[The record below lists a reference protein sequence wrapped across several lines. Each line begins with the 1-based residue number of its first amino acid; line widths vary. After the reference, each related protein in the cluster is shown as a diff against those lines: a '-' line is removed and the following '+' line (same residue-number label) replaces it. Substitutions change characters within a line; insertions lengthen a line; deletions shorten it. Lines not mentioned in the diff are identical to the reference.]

1 MTINKNVQIIQPTI
15 GLEAEKLIRVAA
27 YCRVSTDSEDQA
39 DSFLAQVKYY
49 NDFFKS
55 QSNMILVDIYADE
68 GITGTCMNKREEF
81 KRLIKD
87 CTLGRIDRVYVKSV
101 SRFARNSLECLETIR
116 KLKECGVSVVFEN
129 DNVDTKTMNSEL
141 ILYVKSAFAQSEA
154 LAGSRRVSTAYR
166 MKMENGTFF
175 TYCAPFG
182 YRLVDQRL
190 VIEPSEAEIVK
201 RIFNMY
207 LSGSGI
213 NTIAATMNREVVAGK
228 THWSTTMVKYLLT
241 NEKYI
246 GDSMMQKT
254 YTPQVFP
261 LRNIPNKGE
270 LDKYYA
276 ENTHEPIIHKEDFDA
291 VQRLLQQ
298 RGDLVKTQSTKRLLT
313 KMLVCDECGWS
324 YKFKRQNNVDYWVCS
339 RKGNAGYECSG
350 PNISE
355 QSVFDA
361 FVRVYNKLRYFEK
374 EVLDATLSM
383 MSDLRM
389 KLITENDEIRQ
400 IDIEVA
406 KLCEQNNRYEK
417 YREKKIMDDVSFMEQ
432 TDRLKA
438 RLTELRSRRLKL
450 LSENENEQLIDQL
463 KTLKETIQDYPK
475 AIVEF
480 DPVLFTSIV
489 NRIKVRHDGTLVFEL
504 KGELALK
511 ERIEVS
517 RKCA

>member
-1 MTINKNVQIIQPTI
+1 MNIKKNVQIIQPTV
-15 GLEAEKLIRVAA
+15 GLEAEKIIRAAA
-27 YCRVSTDSEDQA
+27 YCRVSTDSDNQA

-49 NDFFKS
+49 HDFVNA
-55 QSNMILVDIYADE
+55 QSNMTLVDIYADE
-68 GITGTCMNKREEF
+68 HITGTCMSKREEF

-129 DNVDTKTMNSEL
+129 DNIDTKTMNSEL

-182 YRLVDQRL
+182 YRLRDQRL
-190 VIEPSEAEIVK
+190 VIEPSEAETVK
-201 RIFNMY
+201 RIFALY
-207 LSGSGI
+207 LSGNGT
-213 NTIAATMNREVVAGK
+213 NTIAAIMNREAAEGK
-228 THWSTTMVKYLLT
+228 THWTTTMVRYLLT

-246 GDSMMQKT
+246 GDSLTQKT
-254 YTPQVFP
+254 YTPQTFP

-270 LDKYYA
+270 LDQYYA
-276 ENTHEPIIHKEDFDA
+276 EATHDPIISREDFET
-291 VQRLLQQ
+291 VGRMLRS
-298 RGDLVKTQSTKRLLT
+298 RGETTKAPPIERLLT

-324 YKFKRQNNVDYWVCS
+324 YRYRRQNNTDYWVCS
-339 RKGNAGYECSG
+339 RKGNAGYVCSG
-350 PNISE
+350 PNVSE

-361 FVRVYNKLRYFEK
+361 FIRVYNKLRYFEK
-374 EVLDATLSM
+374 EVLDTALALLNE
-383 MSDLRM
+383 LR
-389 KLITENDEIRQ
+389 LRTVSENDEMRG
-400 IDIEVA
+400 IDAEIA
-406 KLCEQNNRYEK
+406 KLCEQNSRYER
-417 YREKKIMDDVSFMEQ
+417 YREKKIMDDVSYMEQ

-450 LSENENEQLIDQL
+450 LGENENEQMIDQL
-463 KTLKETIQDYPK
+463 KMLKEALQDHPQ
-475 AIVEF
+475 AIVTF
-480 DPVLFTSIV
+480 DEALFTAV
-489 NRIKVRHDGTLVFEL
+489 VDRIRVCHDGTLIFEL
-504 KGELALK
+504 KGGLALK
-511 ERIEVS
+511 DRVEVK

>member
-1 MTINKNVQIIQPTI
+1 MNTKKNVQIIQPTI
-15 GLEAEKLIRVAA
+15 GLEAQKIIRVAA

-49 NDFFKS
+49 NEFIKA
-55 QSNMILVDIYADE
+55 QSNMTLVDIYADE

-87 CTLGRIDRVYVKSV
+87 CTLGRIDKVLVKSV

-129 DNVDTKTMNSEL
+129 DNIDTKTMNSEL

-166 MKMENGTFF
+166 MKMENGTFL

-182 YRLVDQRL
+182 YRLENQRL
-190 VIEPSEAEIVK
+190 VIEPTEAEIVK
-201 RIFNMY
+201 RIFNLY

-213 NTIAATMNREVVAGK
+213 NTIAAIMNREAVAGK
-228 THWSTTMVKYLLT
+228 AHWSTTMVKYLLT

-261 LRNIPNKGE
+261 LRSVPNKGE
-270 LDKYYA
+270 LDKFYA
-276 ENTHEPIIHKEDFDA
+276 ENTHEPIISKEDFNT
-291 VQRLLQQ
+291 VQKMLESRAE
-298 RGDLVKTQSTKRLLT
+298 LVKPQTTKRLLT
-313 KMLVCDECGWS
+313 RMIVCEECGWA
-324 YKFKRQNNVDYWVCS
+324 YKYKYQNGVDYWRCS

-350 PNISE
+350 PNMAE

-374 EVLDATLSM
+374 EVLDSTLLM
-383 MSDLRM
+383 MNELRTR
-389 KLITENDEIRQ
+389 LLSENDEIRQ
-400 IDIEVA
+400 IDVEIA

-417 YREKKIMDDVSFMEQ
+417 YREKKIMDDVSYMEQ

-450 LSENENEQLIDQL
+450 LSENENEQMIDQL
-463 KTLKETIQDYPK
+463 KTLKEVIQDYPK
-475 AIVEF
+475 AIVDF
-480 DPVLFTSIV
+480 DESLFASTV
-489 NRIKVRHDGTLVFEL
+489 DKIKVCHDGTLIFVL
-504 KGELALK
+504 KGNLCLK
-511 ERIEVS
+511 ERIEVN